1 MIAGALAF
9 LAGLRLLFARP
20 ELRAVLW
27 RMIGLL
33 FVLML
38 LLSGGVFWLAEY
50 VAGLWLPEGD
60 EWYWRLLGWLVW
72 LFAFILALVSGI
84 IAFVA
89 FGSAAAAPWLE
100 MLAARV
106 GGVDASGAGWL
117 AQSLKSLGNTVR
129 PLLEL
134 LLWAVVALFCLW
146 LPPLAT
152 AIWAYAGIRFLSFE
166 LMETSASRRDWDFA
180 RRKRLLD
187 EGRWFFL
194 GFAGLAALLI
204 AVPLLNLFVIPA
216 AVVALELHLAK
227 GEAKAQSAPED
238 SL

>member
-134 LLWAVVALFCLW
+134 LLWAVVALFFLW

-227 GEAKAQSAPED
+227 GEAKAQSTPED
-238 SL
+238 SP